1 MKATIIKLL
10 LLLSL
15 SFNITH
21 AAFIAMEDDHTA
33 CHHAIAME
41 DDHTACHHA
50 TATQFVSEQSG
61 GDDCGDLCKM
71 HHFFHFMAILDTTLP
86 TLEVPAIQDT
96 PQTKVTAYTPPFETT
111 EHKPPIY
118 T

>member
-1 MKATIIKLL
+1 MKATIVRVL

-21 AAFIAMEDDHTA
+21 AAFIAIEDDHA
-33 CHHAIAME
+33 RCHHT
-41 DDHTACHHA
+41 TAVD
-50 TATQFVSEQSG
+50 FVLEQNSS
-61 GDDCGDLCKM
+61 DDCGDLCKM
-71 HHFFHFMAILDTTLP
+71 HHLFHFMAILDEALPALALP
-86 TLEVPAIQDT
+86 THQEA
-96 PQTKVTAYTPPFETT
+96 PQTKTAAYTPPFKTT

>member
-1 MKATIIKLL
+1 MKATIVKLL

-21 AAFIAMEDDHTA
+21 AAFIAMEDDHT
-33 CHHAIAME
+33 E
-41 DDHTACHHA
+41 CHHA
-50 TATQFVSEQSG
+50 TATQFISEQSN

-86 TLEVPAIQDT
+86 TLEVPALQDT

>member
-1 MKATIIKLL
+1 MKTTIVKLL

-21 AAFIAMEDDHTA
+21 AAFIAMEDDHT
-33 CHHAIAME
+33 E
-41 DDHTACHHA
+41 CHHA
-50 TATQFVSEQSG
+50 TAIQFVSEQSS

-71 HHFFHFMAILDTTLP
+71 HHLFHFIAILDETVP
-86 TLEVPAIQDT
+86 VVEVPALQDA
-96 PQTKVTAYTPPFETT
+96 PQSKTTAHTPPFETT

>member
-1 MKATIIKLL
+1 MKTTIVKLL

-33 CHHAIAME
+33 CHHA
-41 DDHTACHHA
+41 T
-50 TATQFVSEQSG
+50 TTQFVSEQSS

-71 HHFFHFMAILDTTLP
+71 HHFFHFMAILDTALP
-86 TLEVPAIQDT
+86 TLDVPVLQDT

-111 EHKPPIY
+111 EHKPPILF
-118 T
+118 